1 MRIRYYAIVVF
12 LFVLVS
18 SCKKEE
24 GDGGMAT
31 IKGKVWV
38 RDWDKNFNLIM
49 YEHLGLDEDVFI
61 VYGNQNGYGDKV
73 STDLNG
79 NFEFKYLRKGNY
91 TIYSLSDTLQSSTVS
106 YNQFPVAVKVEITDK
121 KQVIDIGAL
130 TVNRN

>member
-1 MRIRYYAIVVF
+1 MI
-12 LFVLVS
+12 LF

-49 YEHLGLDEDVFI
+49 YEHAGLDEDVFI
-61 VYGNQNGYGDKV
+61 VYGDQNGYGDKV

-91 TIYSLSDTLQSSTVS
+91 TIYSLSDTLQSSTVP
-106 YNQFPVAVKVEITDK
+106 YNQFPVATKIQITDK
-121 KQVIDIGAL
+121 KQVVDIG
-130 TVNRN
+130 TIVVNR

>member
-1 MRIRYYAIVVF
+1 MRYKLLLLLFFLIVIF
-12 LFVLVS
+12 

-31 IKGKVWV
+31 IKGNVWV

-49 YEHLGLDEDVFI
+49 YEHPGLDEDVFI
-61 VYGNQNGYGDKV
+61 VYGDQSGYGDKV

-91 TIYSLSDTLQSSTVS
+91 TIYALSDTLQSTNVS
-106 YNQFPVAVKVEITDK
+106 YNQYPVALKVEITEK
-121 KQVIDIGAL
+121 KQVIDIGKL
-130 TVNRN
+130 TVNR

>member
-1 MRIRYYAIVVF
+1 MF
-12 LFVLVS
+12 F

-49 YEHLGLDEDVFI
+49 YQHPGLDEDVFI
-61 VYGNQNGYGDKV
+61 VYGNQAGYGDKL

-79 NFEFKYLRKGNY
+79 NFEFKYLRKGTY
-91 TIYSLSDTLQSSTVS
+91 TIYSLSDTLQSANVS
-106 YNQFPVAVKVEITDK
+106 YNQYPVAFKVEITEK
-121 KQVIDIGAL
+121 KQVIDIGTL
-130 TVNRN
+130 TVNR